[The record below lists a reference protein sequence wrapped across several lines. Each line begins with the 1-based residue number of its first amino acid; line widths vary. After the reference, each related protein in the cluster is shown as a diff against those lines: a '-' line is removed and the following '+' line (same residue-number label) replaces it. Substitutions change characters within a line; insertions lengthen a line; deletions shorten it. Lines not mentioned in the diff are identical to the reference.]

1 VSEKQT
7 FLFSFSFD
15 VHGTGLCETFGMST
29 QKMAQHLVEIQIRAR
44 DQAVEQ
50 KADVAR
56 IMVDMLNEGELPGG
70 VLMVLALVAMKEIL
84 EETPGEID
92 LQRRAR
98 G

>member
-1 VSEKQT
+1 MTAKQT

-15 VHGTGLCETFGMST
+15 VRGTGLCETFGMST
-29 QKMAQHLVEIQIRAR
+29 QKMAEHIADIQIRAR
-44 DQAVEQ
+44 EQAVGE

-56 IMVDMLNEGELPGG
+56 IMVDMLNEGKLPGS
-70 VLMVLALVAMKEIL
+70 VLMVLASVAMKEIL

-92 LQRRAR
+92 LQRAR

>member
-1 VSEKQT
+1 MTEKQT

-15 VHGTGLCETFGMST
+15 VRGTGLCETFGMST
-29 QKMAQHLVEIQIRAR
+29 QKMAEHIADIQIRAR
-44 DQAVEQ
+44 EQAVGE

-56 IMVDMLNEGELPGG
+56 IMVDMLNEGKLPGA
-70 VLMVLALVAMKEIL
+70 VLMVLASVAMKEIL